1 MIQDIVENHAID
13 IDGVGRVHACGKP
26 GNPLVILLHG
36 FMQTGASWAQIAQQL
51 EGYHVLAPDLLGH
64 GKTPFS
70 REDEL
75 SLEAYVE
82 QVNTLVAWARK
93 NNLTGRTQSVSL
105 VGYSLGGRVAALYA
119 SRYPENVSA
128 LILES
133 AGLGPKND
141 DARAARAEKTARM
154 IAELDRSIA
163 LDPTHPLAA
172 FLDYWEALP
181 LFATQAELPEAT
193 RSRVRE
199 ERAANGP
206 LALRANLSDAG
217 QHKMDDLRPVL
228 AHLNKPLLYIVG
240 ERDVAYTEIARDLMR
255 TWADEH
261 KDSLLCG
268 TGFLQIEVMRDVGHN
283 THLEAPDQF
292 AQVVRAFL
300 MRTA

>member
-1 MIQDIVENHAID
+1 
-13 IDGVGRVHACGKP
+13 
-26 GNPLVILLHG
+26 
-36 FMQTGASWAQIAQQL
+36 
-51 EGYHVLAPDLLGH
+51 
-64 GKTPFS
+64 
-70 REDEL
+70 
-75 SLEAYVE
+75 
-82 QVNTLVAWARK
+82 
-93 NNLTGRTQSVSL
+93 
-105 VGYSLGGRVAALYA
+105 
-119 SRYPENVSA
+119 
-128 LILES
+128 
-133 AGLGPKND
+133 
-141 DARAARAEKTARM
+141 M

-199 ERAANGP
+199 ERAANDP

-217 QHKMDDLRPVL
+217 QHKMDDLRPAL
-228 AHLNKPLLYIVG
+228 ARLNKPLLYIVG

>member
-1 MIQDIVENHAID
+1 MIHDIVENRAFD
-13 IDGVGRVHACGKP
+13 IDGVGRIHACGKP

-36 FMQTGASWAQIAQQL
+36 FMQTGASWTQIAAQL

-64 GKTPFS
+64 GKTLFS
-70 REDEL
+70 RGDEL

-93 NNLTGRTQSVSL
+93 NDLTGRTRSVSL
-105 VGYSLGGRVAALYA
+105 VGYSLGGRIAALYA

-133 AGLGPKND
+133 AGLGSKND
-141 DARAARAEKTARM
+141 DARTARAEKTARM

-163 LDPTHPLAA
+163 LDPTHPLA
-172 FLDYWEALP
+172 
-181 LFATQAELPEAT
+181 
-193 RSRVRE
+193 
-199 ERAANGP
+199 
-206 LALRANLSDAG
+206 LRANLSDAG
-217 QHKMDDLRPVL
+217 QHKMDDLRPAL
-228 AHLNKPLLYIVG
+228 ARLNKPLLYIVG

>member
-36 FMQTGASWAQIAQQL
+36 FMQTGASWAQIAAQL

-93 NNLTGRTQSVSL
+93 NDLTGRTQSVSL
-105 VGYSLGGRVAALYA
+105 VGYSLGGRIAALYA

-163 LDPTHPLAA
+163 LDPTPAGCFSRLLGSAA
-172 FLDYWEALP
+172 
-181 LFATQAELPEAT
+181 
-193 RSRVRE
+193 
-199 ERAANGP
+199 
-206 LALRANLSDAG
+206 ALRHAG
-217 QHKMDDLRPVL
+217 
-228 AHLNKPLLYIVG
+228 
-240 ERDVAYTEIARDLMR
+240 
-255 TWADEH
+255 
-261 KDSLLCG
+261 
-268 TGFLQIEVMRDVGHN
+268 
-283 THLEAPDQF
+283 
-292 AQVVRAFL
+292 
-300 MRTA
+300 

>member
-1 MIQDIVENHAID
+1 MIHDDVENRTFD
-13 IDGVGRVHACGKP
+13 IDGVGRVHACGKL

-36 FMQTGASWAQIAQQL
+36 FMQTGASWAQIAPQL

-70 REDEL
+70 PGDEL

-93 NNLTGRTQSVSL
+93 NDLTGRTQSVSL
-105 VGYSLGGRVAALYA
+105 VGYSLGGRIAALYA

-141 DARAARAEKTARM
+141 DARTARAEKTERM

-181 LFATQAELPEAT
+181 LLP
-193 RSRVRE
+193 RK
-199 ERAANGP
+199 
-206 LALRANLSDAG
+206 LSF
-217 QHKMDDLRPVL
+217 QRQ
-228 AHLNKPLLYIVG
+228 
-240 ERDVAYTEIARDLMR
+240 R
-255 TWADEH
+255 
-261 KDSLLCG
+261 
-268 TGFLQIEVMRDVGHN
+268 
-283 THLEAPDQF
+283 
-292 AQVVRAFL
+292 VRAFVKSARR
-300 MRTA
+300 MTRWPCVRI

>member
-1 MIQDIVENHAID
+1 M
-13 IDGVGRVHACGKP
+13 
-26 GNPLVILLHG
+26 
-36 FMQTGASWAQIAQQL
+36 
-51 EGYHVLAPDLLGH
+51 
-64 GKTPFS
+64 
-70 REDEL
+70 
-75 SLEAYVE
+75 
-82 QVNTLVAWARK
+82 
-93 NNLTGRTQSVSL
+93 
-105 VGYSLGGRVAALYA
+105 GYSLGGRIAALYA
-119 SRYPENVSA
+119 SCYPENVSA

-133 AGLGPKND
+133 AGSGSKNSMMR
-141 DARAARAEKTARM
+141 ARRRAEKTARM

-199 ERAANGP
+199 ERAANDP

>member
-1 MIQDIVENHAID
+1 MVDSLETRDFDAATTTFVKCD
-13 IDGVGRVHACGKP
+13 
-26 GNPLVILLHG
+26 PLAFVTSFG
-36 FMQTGASWAQIAQQL
+36 GASETSEKASTPNIDRWA
-51 EGYHVLAPDLLGH
+51 
-64 GKTPFS
+64 
-70 REDEL
+70 
-75 SLEAYVE
+75 EANE
-82 QVNTLVAWARK
+82 AE
-93 NNLTGRTQSVSL
+93 
-105 VGYSLGGRVAALYA
+105 AALITSVEDA
-119 SRYPENVSA
+119 SFVYTCTREGCFNQ
-128 LILES
+128 E
-133 AGLGPKND
+133 
-141 DARAARAEKTARM
+141 
-154 IAELDRSIA
+154 IA

-199 ERAANGP
+199 ERAANDP

-217 QHKMDDLRPVL
+217 QHKMDDLRPAL
-228 AHLNKPLLYIVG
+228 ARLNKPLLYIVG

>member
-1 MIQDIVENHAID
+1 
-13 IDGVGRVHACGKP
+13 
-26 GNPLVILLHG
+26 
-36 FMQTGASWAQIAQQL
+36 MQTGASWTQIAAQL

-64 GKTPFS
+64 GKTLFS
-70 REDEL
+70 RGDEL

-82 QVNTLVAWARK
+82 QVNTLGAWARK
-93 NNLTGRTQSVSL
+93 NDLTGRTQSVSL
-105 VGYSLGGRVAALYA
+105 VGYSLGGRIAALYA

-133 AGLGPKND
+133 AGLGSKND
-141 DARAARAEKTARM
+141 DARTARAEKTARM

-199 ERAANGP
+199 ERAANDP

-217 QHKMDDLRPVL
+217 QHKMDDLRPAL
-228 AHLNKPLLYIVG
+228 ARLNKPLLYIVG